1 MTFSIGQHIESK
13 ENGIHGIV
21 YKISENIYGT
31 VYCINIKGRHGRACI
46 NENDCKLYM
55 LLKKR

>member
-31 VYCINIKGRHGRACI
+31 VYCINIKGRYGRACI

-55 LLKKR
+55 L